1 MPNAFFFVPPFSGC
15 LKLHECPLFR
25 YHSPL
30 SHQPQKDNIMAHI
43 FWTADLDTGFQ
54 DIDEQHKQLVFYI
67 NQLHTAY
74 ENNDPQQMNITLFD
88 LISCTMNH
96 FSYEEEMLAESGY
109 HLIDAHKRIH
119 QNFVNKLLEYQT
131 LMLENPNVVGEL
143 LSMLDGWLF
152 RHIRINDH
160 GYIDMVL
167 NTGIYQQNE
176 NGQYVRVSETERT
189 PFNQVEFHDWETQS
203 LDETSQLVDVTTEP
217 TPPPQTAW
225 ERLVAQH
232 EKNLAEKQ
240 NATKNQDDDD
250 PTPRGWAGSF

>member
-1 MPNAFFFVPPFSGC
+1 
-15 LKLHECPLFR
+15 
-25 YHSPL
+25 
-30 SHQPQKDNIMAHI
+30 MAHI

-176 NGQYVRVSETERT
+176 KGQYVRVSETERT